1 MKITTNSPQL
11 FLSAL
16 LLFLLLIMDII
27 TRSLH
32 SRGSNN
38 QLRSTDLFRS
48 MIIKNNKSIVVMT
61 YPYPLAPPSS
71 PPLSLE
77 VDLDQSEACLVHS
90 VRGVKNL
97 GNGWSKSFFFVNKV
111 VFNFDLTRYD
121 SSRYSSA
128 SSRYGDTGSRSY
140 NCPDDMITSYM
151 WMWAWPDDTS

>member
-1 MKITTNSPQL
+1 MCLSNGVCGVFSFLLEFFVQRVRWGDFCVKITTNSPQL

-27 TRSLH
+27 TRSLY

-61 YPYPLAPPSS
+61 YFYPLAPPSS

-97 GNGWSKSFFFVNKV
+97 GNGWSKSFF
-111 VFNFDLTRYD
+111 
-121 SSRYSSA
+121 S
-128 SSRYGDTGSRSY
+128 
-140 NCPDDMITSYM
+140 
-151 WMWAWPDDTS
+151 

>member
-1 MKITTNSPQL
+1 MKITTNSPQI

-27 TRSLH
+27 TRSLY

-97 GNGWSKSFFFVNKV
+97 GNGWSKSFF
-111 VFNFDLTRYD
+111 
-121 SSRYSSA
+121 S
-128 SSRYGDTGSRSY
+128 
-140 NCPDDMITSYM
+140 
-151 WMWAWPDDTS
+151 